1 MKLVELTW
9 RNLFLVHYYIVNII
23 DLRLLNSAYVDCSCR
38 YFVHYNSGCLGT
50 EYYLNKNI
58 LPEFY
63 FGFCNKGTSINH
75 VDQRFPKG

>member
-63 FGFCNKGTSINH
+63 FGFCNIPS
-75 VDQRFPKG
+75 